1 MNSPSQMNVLLVD
14 DDDQRRQSVSTIFSF
29 LGVAHQMM
37 TFVEWF
43 QNNHVRADL
52 SAAFI
57 GRCSLP
63 VSLEKLITSFRQDE
77 TQTSLCLLEPWD
89 DVEQLSERS
98 RAQLLRVLD
107 GPLTEHVLM
116 DLLHEA
122 QVIRAGQPST
132 LAKKTLFPLLI
143 GQSPTMHS
151 LKKTMVRVVDRD
163 VNVLITGES
172 GTGKELIARSL
183 HDYSKRAKGPFVP
196 VNCGAIAPELLES
209 ELFGHEKG
217 AFTGAINARAGR
229 FEMADGGTL
238 FLDEVG
244 DMPLAMQVKL
254 LRVLQERC
262 FERVGGNKTIDVNVR
277 IIAAT
282 HKNLEEMIVCGS
294 FREDLYYRLNVYPI
308 ETPPLRDR
316 KDDVVMLLHTLAKRA
331 EKQGLGRLRFHA
343 SALDSL
349 QRHPWPGNVRELSNL
364 IERLAIMHPDGVIGV
379 SELPA
384 KCRHIS
390 EPEPT
395 RYQAQNS
402 FYLDSDTVSESLSAK
417 ERIDQTGGLKD
428 SPVDDPD
435 AQMVFSD
442 SNSHML
448 PMVPDEGMDLKQY
461 MESIEQSLIAEAL
474 DKTGFVV
481 ARAAELLTI
490 RRTTLVE
497 KMRKYGIQRLS
508 ES

>member
-1 MNSPSQMNVLLVD
+1 MNVLLVD

-43 QNNHVRADL
+43 QNNHVSPDL
-52 SAAFI
+52 SMAFI
-57 GRCSLP
+57 GRCLLP
-63 VSLEKLITSFRQDE
+63 VSLEKLIASFRYKD
-77 TQTSLCLLEPWD
+77 TQTSLCLLERWD
-89 DVEQLSERS
+89 DIEQLSDRS
-98 RAQLLRVLD
+98 KVQLLRVLD
-107 GPLTEHVLM
+107 GSLTEHVLT

-122 QVIRAGQPST
+122 QVLRGGEAFDQS
-132 LAKKTLFPLLI
+132 LFPQLI
-143 GQSPTMHS
+143 GQSQPMQG
-151 LKKTMVRVVDRD
+151 LKQSMMRVVDRD
-163 VNVLITGES
+163 VNVMITGES

-183 HDYSKRAKGPFVP
+183 HDYSKRAPRPFVP

-217 AFTGAINARAGR
+217 AYTGAISARAGR

-238 FLDEVG
+238 FLDEIG

-262 FERVGGNKTIDVNVR
+262 FERVGGSKTIEVDVR

-282 HKNLEEMIVCGS
+282 HKNLEEMIICGD

-308 ETPPLRDR
+308 ETPPLRER
-316 KDDVVMLLHTLAKRA
+316 KDDVVMLLHTLAQRA
-331 EKQGLGRLRFHA
+331 EKQGLGRLRFHT
-343 SALDSL
+343 SALESL

-364 IERLAIMHPDGVIGV
+364 IERLAIMHPDGVVGV

-384 KCRHIS
+384 KCRHVS

-402 FYLDSDTVSESLSAK
+402 LHLVTDEAKPNSFVSTGNTEL
-417 ERIDQTGGLKD
+417 IDE
-428 SPVDDPD
+428 SPVFTAP
-435 AQMVFSD
+435 AP
-442 SNSHML
+442 L
-448 PMVPDEGMDLKQY
+448 LAVPTDGIDLKQY
-461 MESIEQSLIAEAL
+461 IESIEKALISDAL

-481 ARAAELLTI
+481 ARAAALLMI

-497 KMRKYGIQRLS
+497 KMRKYGIQRVS
-508 ES
+508 DK

>member
-1 MNSPSQMNVLLVD
+1 MNLPSKMNVLLVD
-14 DDDQRRQSVSTIFSF
+14 DDDQRRQSVSTIFNF

-43 QNNHVRADL
+43 QKNQVSPDL
-52 SAAFI
+52 NVAFI
-57 GRCSLP
+57 GRCLLP
-63 VSLEKLITSFRQDE
+63 VSLEKLIASFRSKG
-77 TQTSLCLLEPWD
+77 TQTSLCLLERWD
-89 DVEQLSERS
+89 DVEQLTERS
-98 RAQLLRVLD
+98 KVQLLRVLD
-107 GPLTEHVLM
+107 GPLTEHVLT

-122 QVIRAGQPST
+122 QVLKGEDDEELDQS
-132 LAKKTLFPLLI
+132 LFPQLI
-143 GQSPTMHS
+143 GQSHS
-151 LKKTMVRVVDRD
+151 MKGLKQSMMRVVDRD
-163 VNVLITGES
+163 VNVMITGES

-183 HDYSKRAKGPFVP
+183 HDYSKRKKGPFVP
-196 VNCGAIAPELLES
+196 VNCGAIAAELLES

-217 AFTGAINARAGR
+217 AYTGAISARAGR

-238 FLDEVG
+238 FLDEIG

-262 FERVGGNKTIDVNVR
+262 FERVGGSKTIDVDVR

-282 HKNLEEMIVCGS
+282 HKNLEDMIITGD

-308 ETPPLRDR
+308 ETPPLRER
-316 KDDVVMLLHTLAKRA
+316 KDDVVMLLHTLSKRA
-331 EKQGLGRLRFHA
+331 EKQGLGRLRFHS
-343 SALDSL
+343 SALESL

-364 IERLAIMHPDGVIGV
+364 IERLAIMHPDGVVGV

-384 KCRHIS
+384 KCRHVA

-402 FYLDSDTVSESLSAK
+402 LALAGKEKHDSFVTTDKPALLDE
-417 ERIDQTGGLKD
+417 
-428 SPVDDPD
+428 SPVFAVSAPLLH
-435 AQMVFSD
+435 VPSD
-442 SNSHML
+442 GL
-448 PMVPDEGMDLKQY
+448 DLKQY
-461 MESIEQSLIAEAL
+461 MESIEKSLITDAL

-481 ARAAELLTI
+481 ARAAALLMI

-497 KMRKYGIQRLS
+497 KMRKFGIQRVS
-508 ES
+508 DK

>member
-1 MNSPSQMNVLLVD
+1 MNAPSQMNVLLVD
-14 DDDQRRQSVSTIFSF
+14 DDDQRRHSVSSIFSF
-29 LGVAHQMM
+29 LGVAHQVM

-43 QNNHVRADL
+43 QNNHVRDDL
-52 SAAFI
+52 NVAFI
-57 GRCSLP
+57 GRCLLP
-63 VSLEKLITSFRQDE
+63 VSLEKLITSFRQEDA
-77 TQTSLCLLEPWD
+77 QISLCLLEAWD

-98 RAQLLRVLD
+98 KVQLLRVLD
-107 GPLTEHVLM
+107 GPLTEHVLT

-122 QVIRAGQPST
+122 QVVRGVKRSGLSEKP
-132 LAKKTLFPLLI
+132 LFPQLI
-143 GQSPTMHS
+143 GQSQPMNS
-151 LKKTMVRVVDRD
+151 LKRTMMRVVDRD
-163 VNVLITGES
+163 VNVMITGES

-183 HDYSKRAKGPFVP
+183 HDYSKRAQGPFVP

-238 FLDEVG
+238 FLDEIG

-262 FERVGGNKTIDVNVR
+262 FERVGGSKTIDVNVR

-282 HKNLEEMIVCGS
+282 HKDLEEMILNGT

-308 ETPPLRDR
+308 ETPPLRER
-316 KDDVVMLLHTLAKRA
+316 KADVVMLLQTLAQRA

-343 SALDSL
+343 SALESL

-364 IERLAIMHPDGVIGV
+364 IERLAIMHPDGVVGV

-395 RYQAQNS
+395 RYQSQNMFQLES
-402 FYLDSDTVSESLSAK
+402 GSEQDCMMTAGASGQEDVISAFK
-417 ERIDQTGGLKD
+417 SQEQAMAL
-428 SPVDDPD
+428 
-435 AQMVFSD
+435 
-442 SNSHML
+442 
-448 PMVPDEGMDLKQY
+448 PDEGIDLKQY
-461 MESIEQSLIAEAL
+461 LESIEKALISDAL

-481 ARAAELLTI
+481 ARAAAMLMI

-508 ES
+508 DS

>member
-1 MNSPSQMNVLLVD
+1 MKEPSKMNVLLVD

-43 QNNHVRADL
+43 QNNHVSSDL
-52 SAAFI
+52 SMAFI
-57 GRCSLP
+57 GRCLLP
-63 VSLEKLITSFRQDE
+63 VSLEKLTASFRHKDA
-77 TQTSLCLLEPWD
+77 QTSLCLLEPWD
-89 DVEQLSERS
+89 DIEQLSARS
-98 RAQLLRVLD
+98 KVQLLRVLD
-107 GPLTEHVLM
+107 GPLTEHVLT

-122 QVIRAGQPST
+122 QVLKGGDEAFDQS
-132 LAKKTLFPLLI
+132 LFPQLI
-143 GQSPTMHS
+143 GQSQPMQS
-151 LKKTMVRVVDRD
+151 LKQSMMRVVDRD
-163 VNVLITGES
+163 VNVMITGES

-183 HDYSKRAKGPFVP
+183 HDYSKRASGPFVP

-217 AFTGAINARAGR
+217 AYTGAISARAGR

-238 FLDEVG
+238 FLDEIG

-262 FERVGGNKTIDVNVR
+262 FERVGGSKTIEVDVR

-282 HKNLEEMIVCGS
+282 HKNLEEMILSGD

-308 ETPPLRDR
+308 ETPPLRER
-316 KDDVVMLLHTLAKRA
+316 KDDVVMLLHTLAQRA
-331 EKQGLGRLRFHA
+331 EKQGLGRLRFHM
-343 SALDSL
+343 SALESL

-364 IERLAIMHPDGVIGV
+364 IERLAIMHPDGVVGV

-402 FYLDSDTVSESLSAK
+402 LHLVSDEAGPANFVSNDSLVSTENSDVVD
-417 ERIDQTGGLKD
+417 E
-428 SPVDDPD
+428 SPVFTITAPSMVVP
-435 AQMVFSD
+435 AQ
-442 SNSHML
+442 
-448 PMVPDEGMDLKQY
+448 GIDLKQY
-461 MESIEQSLIAEAL
+461 IESIEKALIADAL
-474 DKTGFVV
+474 DRTGFVV
-481 ARAAELLTI
+481 ARAAALLMI

-497 KMRKYGIQRLS
+497 KMRKFGIQRVS
-508 ES
+508 DK

>member
-1 MNSPSQMNVLLVD
+1 MNTPSSMNVLLVD

-29 LGVAHQMM
+29 LGVAHQVM

-43 QNNHVRADL
+43 QNNHVRSDL
-52 SAAFI
+52 NVAFI
-57 GRCSLP
+57 GCCLLP
-63 VSLEKLITSFRQDE
+63 VSLEKLIASFRQEE
-77 TQTSLCLLEPWD
+77 TQISLCLLEAWD

-98 RAQLLRVLD
+98 KVQLLRVLD

-122 QVIRAGQPST
+122 QVVRGGQSSSMSDQ
-132 LAKKTLFPLLI
+132 LLFPHLI
-143 GQSPTMHS
+143 GQSQPMQT
-151 LKKTMVRVVDRD
+151 LKKNMMRVVDRD
-163 VNVLITGES
+163 VNVMITGES

-183 HDYSKRAKGPFVP
+183 HDYSKRAQGPFVP

-217 AFTGAINARAGR
+217 AFTGAISARAGR

-238 FLDEVG
+238 FLDEIG

-262 FERVGGNKTIDVNVR
+262 FERVGGSRTIDVNVR

-282 HKNLEEMIVCGS
+282 HKNLEEMILNGE

-308 ETPPLRDR
+308 ETPPLRER
-316 KDDVVMLLHTLAKRA
+316 KDDVVMLLQTLAQKA
-331 EKQGLGRLRFHA
+331 EKQGLGRLRFHS
-343 SALDSL
+343 SALESL

-364 IERLAIMHPDGVIGV
+364 IERLAIMHPDGVVGV
-379 SELPA
+379 SELPL
-384 KCRHIS
+384 KCRHIC

-395 RYQAQNS
+395 RYQSQS
-402 FYLDSDTVSESLSAK
+402 RFHLDNGNELDRMMALNLSTQDDAYP
-417 ERIDQTGGLKD
+417 THA
-428 SPVDDPD
+428 PVD
-435 AQMVFSD
+435 STIT
-442 SNSHML
+442 
-448 PMVPDEGMDLKQY
+448 VPDTGLDLKQHI
-461 MESIEQSLIAEAL
+461 ESIEKALISDAL

-481 ARAAELLTI
+481 ARAAALLMI

-508 ES
+508 DS